1 MLGPRPVFFDG
12 AVGEAKYTKVV
23 LEERNLRAPDD
34 AVGAIRFESSDPQKI
49 GLLEQL
55 FAFDL

>member
-23 LEERNLRAPDD
+23 LEERKLRAPDD

-55 FAFDL
+55 FSFDL